1 MIDNQFMRTKLG
13 KIARYLLLAVSGVG
27 VAIILFGLYKTLRPI
42 DALGEASDN
51 CAREDFS
58 PVPNG
63 SGLVATAHFTTCD
76 YFIIHGDETTY
87 VYVNEEGA
95 KEGRKSLVFR
105 FSNFDHL
112 DPPEVMWSDK
122 SSLHI
127 SVPAVGEVTKQVAAI
142 NDVKIFYS
150 IGKED
155 VPAGE
160 SERLNKH
167 IAEALFPILIGLIAI
182 CVLTAKSIQKLN
194 KKTI

>member
-1 MIDNQFMRTKLG
+1 MRTKLW
-13 KIARYLLLAVSGVG
+13 KIALYLLLAVSGVG
-27 VAIILFGLYKTLRPI
+27 VAGILLGLYGTLRPI

-63 SGLVATAHFTTCD
+63 SGLVATAHFTSCG
-76 YFIIHGDETTY
+76 YFIIHGDATTY
-87 VYVNEEGA
+87 TYVHPEGT

-105 FSNFDHL
+105 FSNFDHF
-112 DPPEVMWSDK
+112 DPPEIMWSDK

-127 SVPAVGEVTKQVAAI
+127 FVPAVGEVTKQVAAI
-142 NDVKIFYS
+142 NGVKIFYS

-155 VPAGE
+155 EPAGE

-167 IAEALFPILIGLIAI
+167 IAEALFPILIVLIAM